1 MTHLTPS
8 IGKIQD
14 YFPDSV
20 ICKLSALLFLNPS
33 ADKDRG
39 NWASP
44 GGSVVKNPPAT
55 SGDVSSISGLG
66 TSPGEGNSNPL
77 QYSCLGSPMDRGV
90 WWATV
95 CRVTKESDR
104 IDGLNNKRPTAA
116 KVLWN

>member
-44 GGSVVKNPPAT
+44 GGSVVKNPPANT
-55 SGDVSSISGLG
+55 GDTGLIPGLG
-66 TSPGEGNSNPL
+66 RSSAEGNGDPL
-77 QYSCLGSPMDRGV
+77 QYSGLGSPMDRGA
-90 WWATV
+90 WWAV
-95 CRVTKESDR
+95 VHRGTK
-104 IDGLNNKRPTAA
+104 GQT
-116 KVLWN
+116 